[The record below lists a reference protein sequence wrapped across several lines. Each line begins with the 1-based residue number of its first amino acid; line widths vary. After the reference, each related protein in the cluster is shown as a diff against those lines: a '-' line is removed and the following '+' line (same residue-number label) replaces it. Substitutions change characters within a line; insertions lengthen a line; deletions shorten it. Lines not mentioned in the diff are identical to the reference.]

1 MAASGDG
8 HSVAVSM
15 GFKHIKSKDNQ
26 KDLVCHLIG
35 IMGLLSGTFRATVIQ
50 KMIKKDKDD
59 LKSYFQELG
68 FNYDAVKEEGQDD
81 YIVKYNNA
89 LGRLAE
95 VKPV

>member
-1 MAASGDG
+1 M
-8 HSVAVSM
+8 
-15 GFKHIKSKDNQ
+15 
-26 KDLVCHLIG
+26 VCHLIG

-68 FNYDAVKEEGQDD
+68 FTYDAVKEDGQDD
-81 YIVKYNNA
+81 FIVKYNHA